1 MTHFKKVAVTVEVD
15 PLVVLV
21 LDAIAAHLGKDR
33 AETVAEALQ
42 AFFAVLPRQEK
53 DAAGGNGSG

>member
-1 MTHFKKVAVTVEVD
+1 MTSFKKVAVTVEVD

-33 AETVAEALQ
+33 AETIADALQ
-42 AFFAVLPRQEK
+42 VFFAVLPRK
-53 DAAGGNGSG
+53 GRDSAGGDDCG